1 MIAVQ
6 GIFASCV
13 ARSFMGDANSSVVA
27 YGPSIDEIEGIIG
40 ASLFGSLLAVG
51 LLHFADPTAVRMVGA
66 TVGVGTLVGG
76 GLVLFIVG
84 LLFGLL
90 FLVFVSGS
98 VNAFVNQ
105 AIMLSSRS
113 SLLRKLIVPLLNR
126 SALGVT
132 LLSLGTIYGIAVGII
147 VFGIAVPMVHAVAD
161 GNNALGFLRPALV
174 VAWIVYGS
182 MMGLTYGLI
191 LER

>member
-1 MIAVQ
+1 
-6 GIFASCV
+6 
-13 ARSFMGDANSSVVA
+13 MGDDTSSVFA
-27 YGPSIDEIEGIIG
+27 YGPSIDEVEGIIG

-51 LLHFADPTAVRMVGA
+51 LLHFVDPSAVRLVGA
-66 TVGVGTLVGG
+66 TVGTPTLVGG
-76 GLVLFIVG
+76 GLVLFVAG
-84 LLFGLL
+84 LLLGVL
-90 FLVFVSGS
+90 FLAFVSGS

-132 LLSLGTIYGIAVGII
+132 LLSLGTIYGIGVGII
-147 VFGIAVPMVHAVAD
+147 VFGIAVPLLHTIVVD
-161 GNNALGFLRPALV
+161 GNPSLGFLRPALV

-182 MMGLTYGLI
+182 MMGLTHGLI

>member
-1 MIAVQ
+1 
-6 GIFASCV
+6 
-13 ARSFMGDANSSVVA
+13 MGDNTGSVFA

-51 LLHFADPTAVRMVGA
+51 LLHFVDPTAVELVGA
-66 TVGVGTLVGG
+66 TVGASTLVGG
-76 GLVLFIVG
+76 GLVLFIAG

-90 FLVFVSGS
+90 FLGFVSGS

-132 LLSLGTIYGIAVGII
+132 LLSLGTIYGIAIGII
-147 VFGIAVPMVHAVAD
+147 VFGIAVPMMHAVVVG
-161 GNNALGFLRPALV
+161 GNDALGFFRPVLV

-182 MMGLTYGLI
+182 TMGLSHGLI